1 MVKLL
6 VGKKGSGK
14 TKQMVDLANDAIETI
29 KGSAIFISKNERL
42 MYDLKYRIRVV
53 RMEDFPHITNC
64 DEYIGFLY
72 GVLSSDYDLE
82 EIYIDSILKHTDFTM
97 DDLPEFIARLKGL
110 SEIFNCNF
118 TVSISAELDELKGV
132 DFSGIEI
139 LNK

>member
-6 VGKKGSGK
+6 LGKKGSGK
-14 TKQMVDLANDAIETI
+14 TAKMVDLANDAIENI

-42 MYDLKYRIRVV
+42 MYDLKYRIRIV

-82 EIYIDSILKHTDFTM
+82 EIYIDSILKHTDFTL
-97 DDLPEFIARLKGL
+97 DDLPEFITRLKGL
-110 SEIFNCNF
+110 SEIFSVNF
-118 TVSISAELDELKGV
+118 TVSISAELEELNDVDLSGV
-132 DFSGIEI
+132 DI